1 MRERVCYNR
10 AGRTADAAHIQK
22 TDLRRHGARERGMAM
37 AKMTRMQQ
45 KIYDYIAQA
54 LREQGYPPSV
64 REIGEA
70 VGLKSPST
78 VHFHLKHLEELGV
91 IGKQAGKGRALT
103 LTEAPQENQVPIVGN
118 VAAGSPILAQ
128 ECIEDY
134 LTFDTGGRDGE
145 YFALRVRGE
154 SMINAGILPDDLVVV
169 HQQPAANNGEIVVAL
184 LGDEA
189 TVKRLKR
196 QGREVWL
203 LPENPAYQPIDG
215 REARILGKVAAVI
228 RRY

>member
-1 MRERVCYNR
+1 
-10 AGRTADAAHIQK
+10 
-22 TDLRRHGARERGMAM
+22 MAQLT
-37 AKMTRMQQ
+37 KMQQ

-54 LREQGYPPSV
+54 IQDQGYPPSV

-103 LTEAPQENQVPIVGN
+103 LTEASRESQAPESQAPESQAPESQPPENQVPIVGN

-154 SMINAGILPDDLVVV
+154 SMLGAGILPDDLVVV

-196 QGREVWL
+196 QGGQVWL
-203 LPENPAYQPIDG
+203 MPENEAYSPIDG
-215 REARILGKVAAVI
+215 REAQILGKVAAVI